1 MMQLA
6 ERKHDTEILPAP
18 IESIDNFLAS
28 SVHDMKNSVTLLLS
42 GLEKTLGSPGAAKLS
57 TYSELIQANHEAK
70 RIHNQ
75 LVQLLAAY
83 KLDHKIYPF
92 DPQYI
97 CLADFL
103 SALNDQ
109 YAGLLKMHDI
119 ALEIDADPDLY
130 WYFDEDLVSG
140 VIGNAINNAMR
151 YTRDRIV
158 IGAEELDKKLILRI
172 EDNGA
177 GYPSQFIRQ
186 QGNFVQGVNFH
197 EGNTGLGFYFSM
209 LVARMHRNH
218 DRVGIFELKNG
229 GSLGGACFI
238 LQLP

>member
-6 ERKHDTEILPAP
+6 ESKYDTEISSAS
-18 IESIDNFLAS
+18 IDSIDNFLAS

-42 GLEKTLGSPGAAKLS
+42 GLEKTLGSPEAAKLS
-57 TYSELIQANHEAK
+57 TYSELIQVNYEAK

-75 LVQLLAAY
+75 LVQLLAVY
-83 KLDHKIYPF
+83 KLGQKIYPF

-103 SALNDQ
+103 SALHDQ
-109 YAGLLKMHDI
+109 YAGLLRVNDI
-119 ALEIDADPDLY
+119 ALEIDADLDLY

-158 IGAEELDKKLILRI
+158 IGAEELDKKLVLRI
-172 EDNGA
+172 EDNGS
-177 GYPSQFIRQ
+177 GYPCQLIRQ
-186 QGNFVQGVNFH
+186 QDNLARGVNFH
-197 EGNTGLGFYFSM
+197 EGNTGLGFYFST

-218 DRVGIFELKNG
+218 GYVGELELQNG

-238 LQLP
+238 LRLP

>member
-6 ERKHDTEILPAP
+6 ESKYDTEISPAS
-18 IESIDNFLAS
+18 IESADNFLAS

-42 GLEKTLGSPGAAKLS
+42 GLEKTLGSPEAGKLS
-57 TYSELIQANHEAK
+57 TYSELIQVNHEAK

-75 LVQLLAAY
+75 LVQLLAVY
-83 KLDHKIYPF
+83 KLGQKIYPF

-109 YAGLLKMHDI
+109 YAGLLRMHDI
-119 ALEIDADPDLY
+119 ALEINADPDLY

-158 IGAEELDKKLILRI
+158 IGAEESDKKLVLRI
-172 EDNGA
+172 EDNGN
-177 GYPSQFIRQ
+177 GYPCQFIRQ
-186 QGNFVQGVNFH
+186 QDNLAQGVNFH
-197 EGNTGLGFYFSM
+197 EGNTGLGFYFST

-218 DRVGIFELKNG
+218 GCAGELELQNG

-238 LQLP
+238 LRLP

>member
-6 ERKHDTEILPAP
+6 ENKYDTEISPASND
-18 IESIDNFLAS
+18 SIDNFLAS

-42 GLEKTLGSPGAAKLS
+42 GLEKTLGSPEAAKLS
-57 TYSELIQANHEAK
+57 TYSELMQANHEAK

-75 LVQLLAAY
+75 LVQLLSVY
-83 KLDHKIYPF
+83 KLGQKIYPF

-109 YAGLLKMHDI
+109 YAGLLRMNGI

-158 IGAEELDKKLILRI
+158 IGAEEFNKKLILRI
-172 EDNGA
+172 EDNGD

-186 QGNFVQGVNFH
+186 QNSVVQSVNFH
-197 EGNTGLGFYFSM
+197 EGNTGLGFYFST
-209 LVARMHRNH
+209 LVARMHQNH
-218 DRVGIFELKNG
+218 GCVGIFELKNG

>member
-1 MMQLA
+1 MQLA
-6 ERKHDTEILPAP
+6 ESKYDMEISPAS

-42 GLEKTLGSPGAAKLS
+42 GLEKTLGSPEAAKLS
-57 TYSELIQANHEAK
+57 TYSELIQVNHEAK

-75 LVQLLAAY
+75 LVQLLTVY
-83 KLDHKIYPF
+83 KLGQKIYPF

-97 CLADFL
+97 CLVDFL
-103 SALNDQ
+103 TALNDQ
-109 YAGLLKMHDI
+109 YAGLLRIHDI
-119 ALEIDADPDLY
+119 ALEIHADPDLY

-151 YTRDRIV
+151 YTHDRIV
-158 IGAEELDKKLILRI
+158 IGAEEFNKKLVLRI
-172 EDNGA
+172 EDNGD
-177 GYPSQFIRQ
+177 GYPGQFIRQ
-186 QGNFVQGVNFH
+186 QSNFVQGVNFD
-197 EGNTGLGFYFSM
+197 EGNTGLGFYFST

-218 DRVGIFELKNG
+218 GCAGELELQNG

-238 LQLP
+238 LRLP